1 MSLSYGEILIKAL
14 VNTLLGMGTVFVVL
28 IFIAFLISLLP
39 KLTKAIESIGKKKEP
54 EAPAAASAVSM
65 PSAAVLS
72 AEEPEEELA
81 DDLELVA
88 VITAAIAASE
98 GVPTDGFIVRSIKKS
113 ARNKWKR
120 VG

>member
-1 MSLSYGEILIKAL
+1 MEILVRAL
-14 VNTLLGMGTVFVVL
+14 TNTVLGMGTVFIVL

-54 EAPAAASAVSM
+54 SVPVSVPAPAPAVI
-65 PSAAVLS
+65 
-72 AEEPEEELA
+72 AEDEEAEEELV

-98 GVPTDGFIVRSIKKS
+98 GVPADGFVVRSIRKS
-113 ARNKWKR
+113 TQNKWKR
-120 VG
+120 A